1 MLAMALA
8 ADDAGVSVVAAWP
21 GAAVGWAYRNLPG
34 QHLVASAREWATAAE
49 HADVVMTFDCGSI
62 DRLAELA
69 PSVAAAARRG
79 ALIVVDHHLTN
90 TRFGSINVVDDNAAA
105 SSVVV
110 RELLDKLGWPLT
122 RDSAW
127 CLYAALATD
136 TGRFQFSS
144 TTAEVF
150 MLAAELASHDLPIA
164 QISRELF
171 EETPFAVLRLCG
183 EVVASAE
190 LVPLDTVADEPGFRV
205 AVATVSNEQVARF
218 AVDVSDTEP
227 LIDWVRRAAEA
238 DVAVVLKQTPG
249 GDTRGSMRSLGRV
262 DVSRVASALGG
273 GGHRFAA
280 GFTSANDVATV
291 RAAVLD
297 LVGREVGGRG

>member
-1 MLAMALA
+1 MALA
-8 ADDAGVSVVAAWP
+8 ADDAGAWP

-34 QHLVASAREWATAAE
+34 QHLVASAGEWATAAE

-69 PSVAAAARRG
+69 PSVARSAQRG

-110 RELLDKLGWPLT
+110 RELLDRLGWPLT

-150 MLAAELASHDLPIA
+150 MLA

-190 LVPLDTVADEPGFRV
+190 LVPLDTVANEPGFRV
-205 AVATVSNEQVARF
+205 AVATVSNEQLARF